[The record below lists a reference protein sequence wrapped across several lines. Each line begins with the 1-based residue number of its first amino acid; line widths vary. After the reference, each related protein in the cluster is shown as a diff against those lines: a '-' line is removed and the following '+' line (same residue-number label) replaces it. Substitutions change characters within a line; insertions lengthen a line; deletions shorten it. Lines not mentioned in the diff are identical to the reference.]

1 MLLTLWARVEDYL
14 YDHVGIEP
22 LSSAKE
28 EKKHLSVL
36 LESETFLVALL
47 CLLSDEHYSAG
58 SLVDAMVGVNAS
70 ADQRG
75 NARKRILNR
84 TLPIVGDNSM
94 EYSICR
100 SQRLVDFAELNLV
113 TGINDIL
120 GIDSLKAGSG
130 KAVCETGKRRSQ
142 DVVVVVNKL
151 KTYWVK
157 APYSEGRI
165 RITVPVR
172 YYLSSWDVKALEA
185 ELERLGVKVKPRPTP
200 PKPSGLI
207 SG

>member
-75 NARKRILNR
+75 NARKWVITTDCSTTVN
-84 TLPIVGDNSM
+84 
-94 EYSICR
+94 
-100 SQRLVDFAELNLV
+100 
-113 TGINDIL
+113 GIWAIQW
-120 GIDSLKAGSG
+120 STASA
-130 KAVCETGKRRSQ
+130 AVR
-142 DVVVVVNKL
+142 D
-151 KTYWVK
+151 W
-157 APYSEGRI
+157 
-165 RITVPVR
+165 
-172 YYLSSWDVKALEA
+172 
-185 ELERLGVKVKPRPTP
+185 
-200 PKPSGLI
+200 
-207 SG
+207 